1 MLLVS
6 IFAIISSRDWAE
18 RPSQLKDSTERF
30 LNSRGLLEETVTRL
44 GTAEYSQTGARLR
57 AGGGHFPQN
66 IALVL
71 RRRRLAFG
79 WRWKKDGTAMG
90 SFDVIKRYF

>member
-44 GTAEYSQTGARLR
+44 GTAESSRTGTRLR
-57 AGGGHFPQN
+57 AGGGHFPRRV
-66 IALVL
+66 ALVL
-71 RRRRLAFG
+71 RRRRLAF
-79 WRWKKDGTAMG
+79 RRRRKKDGTAMG
-90 SFDVIKRYF
+90 DFDVIERYF